1 MDWARASGMEGIK
14 SLWSMEAGTYGCGW
28 LTDVLVPFVLSLY
41 QPFSICSPT
50 LTSLSPAPLALHL
63 LSPSFSSV
71 TITWNRWIQFLQT
84 LGSRLSAL
92 GSEGKASMNLFINDD
107 HFPTEKKVLELKH
120 KCIDSIFLVIH
131 CRCSA
136 VVFITHYSS
145 QPLCQQLESCDS
157 GCRSQVSCFFEM
169 LPNSLF
175 PLPNVGLMGTISLK
189 LVKMQIELTAKLSHQ
204 MSFSTSRDAIEY
216 VERHQRWARVTKCF
230 SVLSP
235 PLPAE

>member
-1 MDWARASGMEGIK
+1 MSEGVWYGGDKKPVIYG
-14 SLWSMEAGTYGCGW
+14 SWNVRMRLTYRC
-28 LTDVLVPFVLSLY
+28 VS
-41 QPFSICSPT
+41 SICSVT
-50 LTSLSPAPLALHL
+50 LSTIFNL
-63 LSPSFSSV
+63 LSHFDFFISRTPCTASSV
-71 TITWNRWIQFLQT
+71 SVILVSHHHLKQMDSISAD
-84 LGSRLSAL
+84 SRLSAL

-175 PLPNVGLMGTISLK
+175 HLPNVGLMGTVSLK

-216 VERHQRWARVTKCF
+216 VERHQR
-230 SVLSP
+230 
-235 PLPAE
+235 

>member
-1 MDWARASGMEGIK
+1 MQ
-14 SLWSMEAGTYGCGW
+14 LTYRC
-28 LTDVLVPFVLSLY
+28 VS
-41 QPFSICSPT
+41 SICSVT
-50 LTSLSPAPLALHL
+50 LSTIYNLLSHFDFFISHAPCTASSLSAILVSNFHL
-63 LSPSFSSV
+63 K
-71 TITWNRWIQFLQT
+71 QT
-84 LGSRLSAL
+84 DSISAGSL

-157 GCRSQVSCFFEM
+157 GCRSQVSCYFEM

-204 MSFSTSRDAIEY
+204 MSFSKSRDAIEY
-216 VERHQRWARVTKCF
+216 VERHQR
-230 SVLSP
+230 
-235 PLPAE
+235 